1 MARVGLWTVNRH
13 FNPVEDF
20 CQFDVTRKTLF
31 LVQSSLGSSSVQLWA
46 RVWSLS
52 AGQVAETTQTHP
64 FGVLQ
69 AQQRGEVATDYLGST
84 FGLWYLSARSVPSSQ
99 EGAATQPESVLLLP
113 VIAFL

>member
-1 MARVGLWTVNRH
+1 M
-13 FNPVEDF
+13 
-20 CQFDVTRKTLF
+20 
-31 LVQSSLGSSSVQLWA
+31 QLWA
-46 RVWSLS
+46 CVWSLS
-52 AGQVAETTQTHP
+52 AGQVVETTQTHP

-84 FGLWYLSARSVPSSQ
+84 FRLWYLSARSVPSLQ